1 MMTQASAQ
9 ALLIRGA
16 RVFDHDSDIDDPP
29 IRDVLVE
36 SSRIV
41 SVTPPGAD
49 AERKAGAADVIEAR
63 GKLIMPGFVNA
74 HYHSYDVLAK
84 GLLED
89 MPFDV
94 WALHSQPAYFGKRSK
109 AELRVRTLFGAL
121 ECLRNG
127 ITTVQDMNSLVPQ
140 DEETLDTILSAYAE
154 IGIRVVFS
162 IALRDVAAL
171 DIAPFLPADM
181 PESVSAIVRG
191 ATKDPKEEIAFVER
205 QIKRLRPLPQRLTW
219 GLSPSGP
226 QRCSRLLLEGIAD
239 LARRHEL
246 PVFTHV
252 YETKAQTAKARSI
265 YDDHGGSMIRYL
277 ADIGLLSPRTT
288 IAHGVWLMP
297 DEIML
302 MAEHRTGIAH
312 NPISNLKLK
321 SGIAPIAMALQAG
334 VNVALGCD
342 NCSCGDCQSMFQ
354 AMKMLCLLAAVT
366 NAGPTNVHARDAIR
380 AATLSGAHAMGLEG
394 EIGAVRPGM
403 AADLVIID
411 LNDVAYQPLNSV
423 ARQLVFSEA
432 GRGIETVIV
441 DGNVVMRDR
450 RIMTIDEQMLRDE
463 LASLMP
469 QFRCDFAGIIKAS
482 EPVIPYL
489 LAANERLKSHAVGIN
504 RFVCTCQ
511 TAFEA

>member
-1 MMTQASAQ
+1 MTTRGSSPS
-9 ALLIRGA
+9 LLIRGA
-16 RVFDHDSDIDDPP
+16 RVYDHDGDIDDPP
-29 IRDVLVE
+29 IRDVLLE
-36 SSRIV
+36 GSRIV
-41 SVTPPGAD
+41 SVTAPGMD
-49 AERKAGAADVIEAR
+49 AEAKAGAADVIEGL

-84 GLLED
+84 GLVED

-109 AELRVRTLFGAL
+109 AELRVRTLLGAL
-121 ECLRNG
+121 ECLCNG
-127 ITTVQDMNSLVPQ
+127 ITTIQDMNSLVPQ

-181 PESVSAIVRG
+181 PEDALAIVRG
-191 ATKDPKEEIAFVER
+191 APKDPKEEIAFVER
-205 QIKRLRPLPQRLTW
+205 QIGRLHPLPPRLTW

-226 QRCSRLLLEGIAD
+226 QRSSRALLEGIAD
-239 LARRHEL
+239 LAQRHKL

-252 YETKAQTAKARSI
+252 YETKAQTAKARAI
-265 YDDHGGSMIRYL
+265 YRDHGGSMIRHL

-288 IAHGVWLMP
+288 IAHGVWLTAE
-297 DEIML
+297 EIAL
-302 MAEHRTGIAH
+302 LAEHRTSIAH

-321 SGIAPIAMALQAG
+321 SGVAPMATAHRAG
-334 VNVALGCD
+334 INVALGCD

-354 AMKMLCLLAAVT
+354 AMKMFCLLAAVT
-366 NAGPTNVHARDAIR
+366 DAGPTGLHARDAVA
-380 AATLSGAHAMGLEG
+380 AATLGGARAMGLQG
-394 EIGAVRPGM
+394 DIGAIRAGM
-403 AADLVIID
+403 KADLVIID
-411 LNDVAYQPLNSV
+411 LGDVAYQPLNSV
-423 ARQLVFSEA
+423 ARQLVFSEV

-441 DGNVVMRDR
+441 DGQVVMRER
-450 RIMTIDEQMLRDE
+450 RVATIDQQALRDE

-469 QFRCDFAGIIKAS
+469 QFRRDFARIAKAN

-489 LAANERLKSHAVGIN
+489 LAANERLKSHNIGLN
-504 RFVCTCQ
+504 RFVCT
-511 TAFEA
+511 